1 MSKILLAFLKPN
13 KRSVTKLKKI
23 KNAGKMEQK
32 AASQSHTQVRPEFPG
47 NMQFEMKMPKIENP
61 VSTSMSLSGNY

>member
-1 MSKILLAFLKPN
+1 MSKILLAFLKPT
-13 KRSVTKLKKI
+13 KRSVTNLKKI

-32 AASQSHTQVRPEFPG
+32 AMSQSHTQIRPEFPG

-61 VSTSMSLSGNY
+61 VSTSTSLSGNY